1 MADREYTFPEEVT
14 LVDTNPD
21 TGEEIRSMSY
31 AEIRSVYESE
41 NYKAMAVGLKPEFKA
56 ILPYWD
62 DYHGEQ
68 RLEWNGTPYRV
79 IRSFKSD
86 DGMAELTVTRLKGHV
101 SDLDTGG
108 IV

>member
-1 MADREYTFPEEVT
+1 MVDAD
-14 LVDTNPD
+14 PD
-21 TGEEIRSMSY
+21 TGEEIRSLSY
-31 AEIRSVYESE
+31 AQIRSVYESE

-79 IRSFKSD
+79 IRSFKAD

-101 SDLDTGG
+101 FDLDTGG
-108 IV
+108 TV

>member
-1 MADREYTFPEEVT
+1 MANREYTFDEEVT
-14 LVDTNPD
+14 LVGADPD
-21 TGEEIRSMSY
+21 TGKETRSMSF

-68 RLEWNGTPYRV
+68 RLERNGIPYRV
-79 IRSFKSD
+79 IRSFRSD

-101 SDLDTGG
+101 SDLETGG
-108 IV
+108 TV